1 MKNTRLVDNLK
12 EILPRPTL
20 DVNSLYMEMDL
31 TLLNSVPHSKR

>member
-20 DVNSLYMEMDL
+20 DVNSLYGNGPNLAEFSL
-31 TLLNSVPHSKR
+31 SF